1 MAVLKA
7 GTAVSTPRPRKNM
20 VLRSSEVVLASL
32 AYMPPGEMTFLP
44 RNIQPVMA
52 SGMRR
57 LTSEGMNSVL
67 MICIA
72 VI

>member
-1 MAVLKA
+1 
-7 GTAVSTPRPRKNM
+7 M

-44 RNIQPVMA
+44 RNSQPVMA
-52 SGMRR
+52 SAMRR

-72 VI
+72 VS